1 MHAVASCP
9 CSFSTWKTH
18 TESSR
23 RKQTDDKM
31 ALMNE
36 TLSIRTGEV
45 GFIIFSVTNPGS
57 YTHQLLNYATADVDG
72 VVLDAAPVRLH
83 TLYLRGP
90 GGRFRDRRRTRDRS
104 IDRPIP
110 SGWLRGQFKAQK
122 KKQAGQLA

>member
-1 MHAVASCP
+1 MS
-9 CSFSTWKTH
+9 
-18 TESSR
+18 
-23 RKQTDDKM
+23 
-31 ALMNE
+31 LMNE

-57 YTHQLLNYATADVDG
+57 YTHQLLNYAAADVDG
-72 VVLDAAPVRLH
+72 VVPDAAPVRLY